1 MKKNILTV
9 ICALFC
15 VAAVAMDENI
25 PTSKSYV
32 DAAVETKQDIIPAA
46 DGAVRVLTN
55 TGVAGEY
62 ETRGIYDAA
71 GEYAAQK
78 QNLVDAQTMN
88 AAVQN
93 ATDFEFQ
100 CIEYDENNECL
111 LMNINPVVRN
121 TGIMPGDGTWCR
133 AYMSSYTPSVWTY
146 LNDPSSSI
154 IMPIKPNVKY
164 KLSWDTGY
172 RNSIFRV
179 AFVKENRCPTSG
191 RPIALY
197 AADGALGAELISNTI
212 ATPNYNFIVTDD
224 TLKYLVV
231 QIGGFNAPWEN
242 GDFTRLWDSISHL
255 HIGIETWL
263 DENKN

>member
-1 MKKNILTV
+1 MRKPIV
-9 ICALFC
+9 FICALFC

-71 GEYAAQK
+71 GQYATQK

-93 ATDFEFQ
+93 AIDFEFQ

-111 LMNINPVVRN
+111 LMNINPVVRDS
-121 TGIMPGDGTWCR
+121 GIGRGDGKWCR
-133 AYMSSYTPSVWTY
+133 AY
-146 LNDPSSSI
+146 LNYDEPTNWQYFADASSSI
-154 IMPIKPNVKY
+154 IIPIKPNIMY
-164 KLSWDTGY
+164 KLSWDSGY
-172 RNSIFRV
+172 NDSIYRV
-179 AFVKENRCPTSG
+179 AFVKGDECPTTSKIPVYKPDG
-191 RPIALY
+191 TRGSAVRGDTATYPIY
-197 AADGALGAELISNTI
+197 R
-212 ATPNYNFIVTDD
+212 FRVTDN
-224 TLKYLVV
+224 TLKYIVI
-231 QIGGFNAPWEN
+231 QIGGNNTAWEN
-242 GDFTRLWDSISHL
+242 GDMTWLWNRISHL
-255 HIGIETWL
+255 HITMETWL